1 MKLHGF
7 RDKAL
12 HFQRRTHGVALLLLR
27 ALAIALGRDEHS
39 FEEPFQLD
47 APDNPSFIA
56 WNKYPAV
63 APDDAAKPQPPR
75 LHAHADMDV
84 LTILFQR
91 VGAVVA
97 CAAVVSRFPAQ
108 ADLRGGA
115 GDVGLEIAPGS
126 EVENPEIIEDIG
138 NIWNAVPVARTW
150 TPLDPKPGCLT
161 VNIGDGLTRWTDGLL
176 KSTYHRVRT
185 PGAGENL
192 VSCLAN
198 ASRWLRDSRPLT
210 RSVCTSNQGE
220 RYSMP
225 YFLNAKLNYE
235 IQGPSKRWP
244 PLTGYDLL
252 AKTGAAYEARKND
265 PTGAW
270 QAAAYGQPQA
280 AS

>member
-1 MKLHGF
+1 MSCRRLPVRRPAAVAGDTAAWALRASWRLGIELSQLIAVLGWRCTGNRLWEWFSVGHFGLGGFDAKHNAFLGHEWPPASELQLQGF

-63 APDDAAKPQPPR
+63 APEDAAKPQPPR

-91 VGAVVA
+91 VGAAAA
-97 CAAVVSRFPAQ
+97 CAAVVSRLPVQ
-108 ADLRGGA
+108 VDLRGGA

-126 EVENPEIIEDIG
+126 EVENPEIIEDVG

-192 VSCLAN
+192 VSHLAN
-198 ASRWLRDSRPLT
+198 TDR
-210 RSVCTSNQGE
+210 
-220 RYSMP
+220 
-225 YFLNAKLNYE
+225 
-235 IQGPSKRWP
+235 
-244 PLTGYDLL
+244 
-252 AKTGAAYEARKND
+252 
-265 PTGAW
+265 
-270 QAAAYGQPQA
+270 
-280 AS
+280 